1 MGRYRETWG
10 DVGRCGE
17 VQMGRCEGGVRWPQH
32 ACVLTWST
40 SPLRLWQLSRLRTI
54 RPHTSLCGTGLASSA
69 DQATP

>member
-1 MGRYRETWG
+1 
-10 DVGRCGE
+10 
-17 VQMGRCEGGVRWPQH
+17 MGRCESGVRWPQR